1 MFVIHHVQKGALPA
15 LETIQAGGGT
25 ASGYDVKI
33 GLALCYTAASGAQ
46 KCPATSKPQ
55 YIAMQSAKVP
65 MMGKLDVLAIPVD
78 EETVYETTL
87 SVDGASLEVGDKV
100 TLSADGMQ
108 VTATTT
114 GGVATIVA
122 FPDGKGKDAKVLVKF
137 M

>member
-25 ASGYDVKI
+25 ASGYDVKP

-87 SVDGASLEVGDKV
+87 SVAGTSLEVGDKV
-100 TLSADGMQ
+100 TLSADGLQ
-108 VTATTT
+108 VTATAT

-122 FPDGKGKDAKVLVKF
+122 FPEDKNKDAKVLVKF
-137 M
+137 I